1 MLEASWT
8 EKVWRE
14 TVIELP
20 LLPLNLSVDT
30 HVQPAVDSLTMA
42 FQPLLRHVSDAANR
56 CACQLISADAFCSAP
71 RLWQP

>member
-20 LLPLNLSVDT
+20 LLPLNLTVDT

-42 FQPLLRHVSDAANR
+42 FQPLLRHVSDALNT
-56 CACQLISADAFCSAP
+56 CACQLTSADAFCSAP
-71 RLWQP
+71 RPWQP